1 MKTILVIAML
11 ILSIIL
17 TSCGSQTIAVGTDN
31 ILGGENMPDLAGKK
45 VVMIIAPKNF
55 RDEELLEPKK
65 ILENAGAE
73 VTVASKGVQT
83 SKGMLGAEVDVD
95 IDYSAIDV
103 NKYDAVIFIGGSGA
117 SVYFNDT
124 KAHDLAKQTVAQGK
138 LLGAICIA
146 PSTLANAGV
155 ITGRK
160 ATCFDSEADN
170 LRSKGVNYTGEDV
183 TIDGKIITAKG
194 PHAAKEFGNAIA
206 ENL

>member
-1 MKTILVIAML
+1 MKTILIIAML
-11 ILSIIL
+11 FMCIFL
-17 TSCGSQTIAVGTDN
+17 TSCGSQVTADETNNAI
-31 ILGGENMPDLAGKK
+31 GGGNMADLTGKK
-45 VVMIIAPKNF
+45 VVMIIAPENF
-55 RDEELLEPKK
+55 RDEELLEPKN

-73 VTVASKGVQT
+73 VTIASKEVQS
-83 SKGMLGAEVDVD
+83 SKGMLGAEVNVD

-117 SVYFNDT
+117 SIYFNDE
-124 KAHDLAKQTVAQGK
+124 KAHDLAKQAVAQGK

-155 ITGRK
+155 ITGKK

-183 TIDGKIITAKG
+183 TVDGKIITAKG